1 MGGNDRSP
9 TLEFAPS
16 PRHAARAMKFAVNAT
31 LLLAGLLPAAAQ
43 APLGRMDRSWMFG
56 AEYVQLD
63 DWARANGG
71 QARWVV
77 PKQELKVVFP
87 TGSLGF
93 LVDARRITLKGVHV
107 WLSAPVVLRGSS
119 AYVAAADFTGTIHPL
134 LFAPKPALGRPVRTI
149 VLDPGHG
156 GKDPGNQ
163 EGRRQEKQYTL
174 QLAKDVRD
182 LLTKAG
188 FRVWLTR
195 NFDSYITPESRPL
208 IARQRGADLFIS
220 LHLNS
225 ADGPGGSAVKGAE
238 VYCLTAA
245 NAFSTN
251 DRGELGRREWQTGNR
266 NDARNIQLAYQIQKA
281 LVEKAGSEDRG
292 VKRARFA
299 VLKHAE
305 MPSILVEAA
314 FMTNPGDARR
324 IYDAPQRRS
333 LAQAIVD
340 GVQAYKRLTER

>member
-1 MGGNDRSP
+1 MRQ
-9 TLEFAPS
+9 
-16 PRHAARAMKFAVNAT
+16 AVSVA
-31 LLLAGLLPAAAQ
+31 LFLAGLSTAAAQ
-43 APLGRMDRSWMFG
+43 APLSRMDRAWMFG
-56 AEYVQLD
+56 AEYVQID

-71 QARWVV
+71 QLRWSV
-77 PKQELKVVFP
+77 PKQELKVVLP
-87 TGSLGF
+87 AGSLEF
-93 LVDARRITLKGVHV
+93 LVDARRITLRGIHV

-119 AYVAAADFTGTIHPL
+119 AYVATADLMGTIHPL
-134 LFAPKPALGRPVRTI
+134 LFPPRSGVARPVRTI

-188 FRVWLTR
+188 FRVLLTR
-195 NFDSYITPESRPL
+195 TSDSYIAPESRPL
-208 IARQRGADLFIS
+208 IARQRKADLLVS
-220 LHLNS
+220 LHFNS
-225 ADGPGGSAVKGAE
+225 ADGPGGSAVRGAE

-245 NAFSTN
+245 NTYSTN
-251 DRGELGRREWQTGNR
+251 DRAEVGRRDWQTGNR
-266 NDARNIQLAYQIQKA
+266 HDVRNLQLAYQIQKA
-281 LVEKAGSEDRG
+281 LVAKAGSEDRG

-305 MPSILVEAA
+305 MPAVLVEAA
-314 FMTNPGDARR
+314 FMTNPGDARK
-324 IYDAPQRRS
+324 IYDTAQRRS

>member
-1 MGGNDRSP
+1 
-9 TLEFAPS
+9 
-16 PRHAARAMKFAVNAT
+16 MKFAVHVA
-31 LLLAGLLPAAAQ
+31 LLFAGLLTAAAQ
-43 APLGRMDRSWMFG
+43 APLSRMDRSWMFG

-71 QARWVV
+71 QVRWVV
-77 PKQELKVVFP
+77 PKQELKVVLP
-87 TGSLGF
+87 AGSLGF
-93 LVDARRITLKGVHV
+93 LVDARRVTLKGVHV

-119 AYVAAADFTGTIHPL
+119 AYAASADLTATIHPL
-134 LFAPKPALGRPVRTI
+134 LFPPRPAVGRQVRTI

-188 FRVWLTR
+188 YRVVLTR
-195 NFDSYITPESRPL
+195 NFDSYLAPELRPQV
-208 IARQRGADLFIS
+208 ARQRQADLFIS

-238 VYCLTAA
+238 VYCLTSA
-245 NAFSTN
+245 NAYSTN
-251 DRGELGRREWQTGNR
+251 DRSEQGRREWQTGNR
-266 NDARNIQLAYQIQKA
+266 NDQRNIQLAYQIQRS
-281 LVEKAGSEDRG
+281 LVERAGSDDRG

-305 MPSILVEAA
+305 MPAVLVEAA
-314 FMTNPGDARR
+314 FMTNPGDARK
-324 IYDAPQRRS
+324 IYDSVQRRS

-340 GVQAYKRLTER
+340 GVQAYKRLTEP

>member
-1 MGGNDRSP
+1 MTSP
-9 TLEFAPS
+9 PRLESAAPPGHS
-16 PRHAARAMKFAVNAT
+16 ARAMKFAVNVA
-31 LLLAGLLPAAAQ
+31 LLLAGLLTAAAK
-43 APLGRMDRSWMFG
+43 APLSRMDRAWMFG

-71 QARWVV
+71 QVRWVV
-77 PKQELKVVFP
+77 PKQELKVVLP

-93 LVDARRITLKGVHV
+93 LVDARRVTLKGVHV

-134 LFAPKPALGRPVRTI
+134 LFPPKSGLGRPVRTI

-163 EGRRQEKQYTL
+163 EGRQQEKQYTL
-174 QLAKDVRD
+174 QLAKEVRD

-188 FRVWLTR
+188 FRALLTR
-195 NFDSYITPESRPL
+195 NSDTYIVPESRPL
-208 IARQRGADLFIS
+208 IARQRGADLMVS

-225 ADGPGGSAVKGAE
+225 ADGPGGAAVRGAE
-238 VYCLTAA
+238 VYCLTTA
-245 NAFSTN
+245 NAYSTN
-251 DRGELGRREWQTGNR
+251 DRGELGRREWQSGNR
-266 NDARNIQLAYQIQKA
+266 NDPRNLQLAYQIQKA
-281 LVEKAGSEDRG
+281 LVERAGSEDRG

-305 MPSILVEAA
+305 MPAVLVEAA
-314 FMTNPGDARR
+314 FMTNPADARK
-324 IYDAPQRRS
+324 IYDSVRRRA

-340 GVQAYKRLTER
+340 GVQAYRKLTER

>member
-1 MGGNDRSP
+1 
-9 TLEFAPS
+9 
-16 PRHAARAMKFAVNAT
+16 MKFAVNAA

-43 APLGRMDRSWMFG
+43 APLSRMDRAWMFG
-56 AEYVQLD
+56 TEYVQLD

-77 PKQELKVVFP
+77 PKQELKVVLP
-87 TGSLGF
+87 AGSLGF
-93 LVDARRITLKGVHV
+93 LVDARRVTIKGVHV

-119 AYVAAADFTGTIHPL
+119 AYVAAADFTSSIHPL
-134 LFAPKPALGRPVRTI
+134 LFPPRPAPGRQVRTI

-195 NFDSYITPESRPL
+195 SFDSYITPESRPL

-225 ADGPGGSAVKGAE
+225 ADGPGGSAVKGSE

-245 NAFSTN
+245 NAYSTN
-251 DRGELGRREWQTGNR
+251 DRGEQGRREWLTGNR
-266 NDARNIQLAYQIQKA
+266 NDARNTQLAYQIQKA

-305 MPSILVEAA
+305 MPAVLVEAA
-314 FMTNPGDARR
+314 FMTNPGDARKV
-324 IYDAPQRRS
+324 YDTAQRRS

>member
-1 MGGNDRSP
+1 
-9 TLEFAPS
+9 
-16 PRHAARAMKFAVNAT
+16 MKFAVNAG
-31 LLLAGLLPAAAQ
+31 LLLAGLLSAAAQ

-71 QARWVV
+71 QARWAV
-77 PKQELKVVFP
+77 PKQELKVVLP
-87 TGSLGF
+87 AGSIGF

-119 AYVAAADFTGTIHPL
+119 AYVAAADLNGTIHPL
-134 LFAPKPALGRPVRTI
+134 LFPPRLALGRPVKTI

-188 FRVWLTR
+188 FRVLLTR
-195 NFDSYITPESRPL
+195 SFDTYIAPESRPL

-251 DRGELGRREWQTGNR
+251 DRSELGRREWLTGNR
-266 NDARNIQLAYQIQKA
+266 HDSRNIQLAYQIQKA
-281 LVEKAGSEDRG
+281 LVVNAGSEDRG

-305 MPSILVEAA
+305 MPTVLVEAA
-314 FMTNPGDARR
+314 FMTNPGDARK
-324 IYDAPQRRS
+324 IYETAQRRS

>member
-1 MGGNDRSP
+1 
-9 TLEFAPS
+9 
-16 PRHAARAMKFAVNAT
+16 MKLAVSTA
-31 LLLAGLLPAAAQ
+31 LFLAGLLTAAAQ
-43 APLGRMDRSWMFG
+43 APLSRMDRAWMFG

-77 PKQELKVVFP
+77 PKQELKVVLP
-87 TGSLGF
+87 AGSLGF

-107 WLSAPVVLRGSS
+107 WLSAPIVLRGSS
-119 AYVAAADFTGTIHPL
+119 AYVAASDLTGTIQPL
-134 LFAPKPALGRPVRTI
+134 LFPPRPAVGRTVRTI
-149 VLDPGHG
+149 VLDAGHG

-195 NFDSYITPESRPL
+195 NHDTYLTPESRPQ
-208 IARQRGADLFIS
+208 IARQRGADLFVS
-220 LHLNS
+220 LHFNS
-225 ADGPGGSAVKGAE
+225 ADGPGGSAVRGAE

-245 NAFSTN
+245 NAYSTN
-251 DRGELGRREWQTGNR
+251 DRGEMGRRTWQSGNR
-266 NDARNIQLAYQIQKA
+266 QDARNLQLAYQIQKA
-281 LVEKAGSEDRG
+281 LVERAGSEDRG

-299 VLKHAE
+299 VLKYAE
-305 MPSILVEAA
+305 MPTVLVEAA
-314 FMTNPGDARR
+314 FMTNPSDARK
-324 IYDAPQRRS
+324 IYDAAQRRS

-340 GVQAYKRLTER
+340 GVQAYKKLTER

>member
-1 MGGNDRSP
+1 
-9 TLEFAPS
+9 
-16 PRHAARAMKFAVNAT
+16 MKFVLNVALWLFV
-31 LLLAGLLPAAAQ
+31 GLVTAAAQ
-43 APLGRMDRSWMFG
+43 APLSRMDRAWMFG

-71 QARWVV
+71 QVRWIV
-77 PKQELKVVFP
+77 PRQELRVVLP
-87 TGSLGF
+87 SGSIGF
-93 LVDARRITLKGVHV
+93 LVDARRISLKGVHV
-107 WLSAPVVLRGSS
+107 WLSSPVVLRGTS
-119 AYVAAADFTGTIHPL
+119 AYVATADLTGTIHRL
-134 LFAPKPALGRPVRTI
+134 LFPPRPAPGRPVRTI

-174 QLAKDVRD
+174 EFAKDVRD

-188 FRVWLTR
+188 FRVVLTR
-195 NFDSYITPESRPL
+195 SSDAYLAPESRPQ
-208 IARQRGADLFIS
+208 IARQRGADLLIS
-220 LHLNS
+220 LHFNS
-225 ADGPGGSAVKGAE
+225 ADGPGGSAVRGSE

-245 NAFSTN
+245 NAYSTN
-251 DRGELGRREWQTGNR
+251 DRAEAGRRDWLTGNR
-266 NDARNIQLAYQIQKA
+266 NDLRNLQLAYQIQKA

-305 MPSILVEAA
+305 MPAVLVEAA
-314 FMTNPGDARR
+314 FMTNPGDARK
-324 IYDAPQRRS
+324 IYDTAQRRA

-340 GVQAYKRLTER
+340 GVQAYKRLSER